1 MWEWVNLEGGIIEI
15 PAGVTK
21 TDDALTLPLSSELLA
36 MLNKRFKDDSPIF
49 DSMNFRKEWEKACV
63 KIGKGVMVA
72 MKTPVK
78 KPKPGEKKWN
88 YWSKYTGLIPHDLR
102 RSAVRNS
109 IRAGNDQ
116 AAAMS
121 ISGHR
126 TVSTFQRYNIINA
139 EDKKLAMKK
148 IEQAARNAMAGKKAS
163 ETARKSRERCKN
175 NANQPCWC
183 QCCLE

>member
-1 MWEWVNLEGGIIEI
+1 MIAI
-15 PAGVTK
+15 
-21 TDDALTLPLSSELLA
+21 
-36 MLNKRFKDDSPIF
+36 
-49 DSMNFRKEWEKACV
+49 
-63 KIGKGVMVA
+63 
-72 MKTPVK
+72 KTPVK

-88 YWSKYTGLIPHDLR
+88 YWWKYTGLIPHDLR

-116 AAAMS
+116 ATAMS

-163 ETARKSRERCKN
+163 ETATKAENDAKTMQISRVG
-175 NANQPCWC
+175 ASAV
-183 QCCLE
+183 

>member
-1 MWEWVNLEGGIIEI
+1 MWEWVNLEAGIIEI

-21 TDDALTLPLSSELLA
+21 NDDALTLPLSSELLA
-36 MLNKRFKDDSPIF
+36 MLNKRFKDDSPVF

-63 KIGKGVMVA
+63 KIGKGVIVE

-116 AAAMS
+116 AGPS
-121 ISGHR
+121 
-126 TVSTFQRYNIINA
+126 V
-139 EDKKLAMKK
+139 EDLRL
-148 IEQAARNAMAGKKAS
+148 IAARQCAG
-163 ETARKSRERCKN
+163 EVDLQRDRRVTLLYYSRPFALNLRCNDDLRFWVFLHQGKDF
-175 NANQPCWC
+175 
-183 QCCLE
+183 